1 MASDK
6 PLRILLVDDEE
17 SIIHAMTDYLETYE
31 WVVDAATDLDSA
43 RRQLEQ
49 NRYAVVIAD
58 LRLSPS
64 EAIAGLDVIG
74 HVRQVA
80 PETKTI
86 LLTAYGSAHVEE
98 EARRLGVDAFLQ
110 KPKPLAELVRTV
122 FRVLGVEQPSD

>member
-1 MASDK
+1 
-6 PLRILLVDDEE
+6 
-17 SIIHAMTDYLETYE
+17 MTDYLQTYE
-31 WVVDAATDLDSA
+31 WIVDSA
-43 RRQLEQ
+43 SDFESAKRQLEQ

-58 LRLSPS
+58 LRLSPK

-74 HVRQVA
+74 HVRKVA

-86 LLTAYGSAHVEE
+86 LLTAYGAAHVEE

-110 KPKPLAELVRTV
+110 KPKPLAELARTV

>member
-1 MASDK
+1 LSADN

-17 SIIHAMTDYLETYE
+17 SIVRAMTDYLETYE
-31 WVVDAATDLDSA
+31 WVVDSASDFDSA
-43 RRQLEQ
+43 RSMLDSH
-49 NRYAVVIAD
+49 RYAVVIAD
-58 LRLSPS
+58 LRLSPQ

-74 HVRQVA
+74 HVRKVA

-110 KPKPLAELVRTV
+110 KPKPLAELARTV
-122 FRVLGVEQPSD
+122 FRVLGVEQPRE

>member
-1 MASDK
+1 
-6 PLRILLVDDEE
+6 
-17 SIIHAMTDYLETYE
+17 MTDYLETYE
-31 WVVDAATDLDSA
+31 WEVDAASNFDAARELLDK
-43 RRQLEQ
+43 
-49 NRYAVVIAD
+49 NTYAVVIAD
-58 LRLSPS
+58 LRLSPK

-74 HVRQVA
+74 HVREVS

-122 FRVLGVEQPSD
+122 FRVLGVEQPRE